1 MSKKKIIINAARVV
15 FLVLPVLWLFF
26 VVDYKSVEAELSSV
40 HWIWAF
46 FLFLVIFL
54 HFCLQ
59 SLRFWLL
66 MTPFC
71 NKIKFGQFFILN
83 WKARYYSAILPS
95 SAGLDVSRAV
105 LLRKHISI
113 AETTA
118 ISLFFRM
125 TGVITLVLLSIFGF
139 FQLYSHEGI
148 STAAIGVALMFFGM
162 CALMAVSLN
171 EKASDKV
178 LSILPQ
184 KLPKK
189 LRNFIITSIKSMLI
203 YQKYP
208 KLIVINFIV
217 SMFLHLVFMLFPIT
231 AIYAISGELKVIEVI
246 SFVPLIELVAASIPI
261 SPNGVGIREG
271 LNILFFNLIDLSP
284 EQAFSYVALS
294 AILYLW
300 MFSGFFVI
308 LFEKIRKRAK
318 AAAAAKQV
326 S

>member
-1 MSKKKIIINAARVV
+1 MSKKKVIINAARVV
-15 FLVLPVLWLFF
+15 FLVLPVLWLFLA
-26 VVDYKSVEAELSSV
+26 VDYKSVATELKSV
-40 HWIWAF
+40 HWTWAF
-46 FLFLVIFL
+46 FLFVIIFL

-66 MTPFC
+66 MKPFC
-71 NKIKFGQFFILN
+71 DKIKFGQFFILN

-113 AETTA
+113 AQTTA
-118 ISLFFRM
+118 VSLFFRM
-125 TGVITLVLLSIFGF
+125 TGVITLVLLSVFGF

-148 STAAIGVALMFFGM
+148 STAAIVVALMFLGM
-162 CALMAVSLN
+162 CGLMAVSLN

-178 LSILPQ
+178 LSVLP
-184 KLPKK
+184 KKMPKK
-189 LRNFIITSIKSMLI
+189 LRDFIITAIKSILI

-208 KLIVINFIV
+208 KLIIINFIV

-231 AIYAISGELKVIEVI
+231 AIFAISGELKIIEVI
-246 SFVPLIELVAASIPI
+246 SFIPLIELVAASIPI

-271 LNILFFNLIDLSP
+271 LSILFFNLIGLSP
-284 EQAFSYVALS
+284 EQSFSYVALS

-308 LFEKIRKRAK
+308 LLEKMRKARI
-318 AAAAAKQV
+318 V
-326 S
+326 